1 VAFDEW
7 SRRDF
12 LAVPASGT
20 LAGAALGRGAFGTE
34 AAVRPGTTHPQ
45 ELDVRAFGPKGDGR
59 TLDTKAIN
67 QAIAAAAIGQ
77 RLRTFFTPL

>member
-1 VAFDEW
+1 
-7 SRRDF
+7 
-12 LAVPASGT
+12 
-20 LAGAALGRGAFGTE
+20 
-34 AAVRPGTTHPQ
+34 
-45 ELDVRAFGPKGDGR
+45 VRAFGPKGDGR